1 MELSERIR
9 TARQFHD
16 LTQKELAKRA
26 GLSEITIRKYE
37 KGERK
42 PKIEQLR
49 KIAEALGQEPDY
61 FLSNDKKRV
70 LLINDVNSKLN
81 TYIKDNSKDT
91 RAIALMQLIV
101 DYLMDIEKTH
111 PKIAKS
117 DYERYLDLVTDFIG
131 NVFDSIMLIDDDIE
145 KHFLFLSQAN
155 KLLNLQIND
164 YRKTIDINYF
174 QVKDNDI

>member
-1 MELSERIR
+1 MELGEHIRLARHCSE
-9 TARQFHD
+9 

-49 KIAEALGQEPDY
+49 KIAKALGQEPDY
-61 FLSNDKKRV
+61 FLSNDNKRV
-70 LLINDVNSKLN
+70 LLINDVNTKLN
-81 TYIKDNSKDT
+81 TYLKDNGKDT
-91 RAIALMQLIV
+91 RAIALTQLIV

-111 PKIAKS
+111 PEIAES
-117 DYERYLDLVTDFIG
+117 DYERYLDLVTDFIS
-131 NVFDSIMLIDDDIE
+131 NVFDSIMLIDNDME

-164 YRKTIDINYF
+164 YRKTIEL
-174 QVKDNDI
+174 